1 MGHRVELIAAD
12 GHALDAWVADPEGKP
27 VGGLLVIQEI
37 FGLNSHIRSV
47 CEHYAEAGFLAIAPA
62 PFDRIGKDRT
72 VPYDDIAGGRE
83 LVGRLDPRQTMLDFA
98 AAVEYATR
106 AGRVGVV
113 GFCWGG
119 AQAYRC
125 AAALPVAA
133 AVSYYGGGIHALAD
147 LHPACPLML
156 HYGAEDPH
164 IPLEQVEDVASAN
177 PEAELYVYEDAGH
190 GFNCDQRPDH
200 DPDAAA
206 LAFRRTTEFLRRYL
220 AG

>member
-1 MGHRVELIAAD
+1 MGHKVELVAAD
-12 GHALDAWVADPEGKP
+12 GHVLDAWVADPAGKP
-27 VGGLLVIQEI
+27 IGGLLVIQEI
-37 FGLNSHIRSV
+37 FGLNGHIRSV
-47 CEHYAEAGFLAIAPA
+47 CDRFAEAGFLAVAPA
-62 PFDRIGKDRT
+62 PFDRIGKELT
-72 VPYDDIAGGRE
+72 VAYDDVAGGRE
-83 LVGRLDPRQTMLDFA
+83 LIGRLEADRTMLDFA

-133 AVSYYGGGIHALAD
+133 AVAYYGGGIHGLTD
-147 LHPACPLML
+147 LQPACPLMF

-164 IPLEQVEDVASAN
+164 IPREQVDEVARSN
-177 PEAELYVYEDAGH
+177 PDADLFVYEGTGH
-190 GFNCDQRPDH
+190 GFNCDQRPDY
-200 DPDAAA
+200 DADAAA
-206 LAFRRTTEFLRRYL
+206 LAFRRTTEFLGRHL